1 MWLDHGV
8 VEPRDLVNSGRILA
22 SRENAAHVNSLLV
35 REPRVQGMNSLIPL
49 SGNELAI
56 RE

>member
-8 VEPRDLVNSGRILA
+8 VEPRDLVNFGRILA
-22 SRENAAHVNSLLV
+22 GRENAAHVNSLLV